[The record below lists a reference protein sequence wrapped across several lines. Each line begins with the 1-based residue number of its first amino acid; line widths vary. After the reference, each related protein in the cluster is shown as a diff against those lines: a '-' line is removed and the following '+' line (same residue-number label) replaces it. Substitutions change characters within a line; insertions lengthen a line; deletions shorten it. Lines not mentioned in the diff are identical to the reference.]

1 MTNLVA
7 KVKCSRCLG
16 TGIDDNVIPNVLCVP
31 CSGTGYVQSE
41 VIDTT
46 EIMDLLDWIKK
57 HIKKIE
63 KKLDIEE
70 E

>member
-1 MTNLVA
+1 MTNIVTS
-7 KVKCSRCLG
+7 VKCGRCLG
-16 TGIDDNVIPNVLCVP
+16 TGIDDNVVPNVP
-31 CSGTGYVQSE
+31 CIACAGTGLVQSE

-46 EIMDLLDWIKK
+46 EIMDLLGWIKK